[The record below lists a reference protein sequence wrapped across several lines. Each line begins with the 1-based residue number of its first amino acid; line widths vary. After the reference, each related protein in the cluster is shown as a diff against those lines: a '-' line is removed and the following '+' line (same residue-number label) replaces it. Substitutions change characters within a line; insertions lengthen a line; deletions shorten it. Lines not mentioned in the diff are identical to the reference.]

1 MTTEQVIAMALEVGF
16 DHVGEIDPKD
26 LKFLP
31 EVRDMCSANRCHSY
45 NKSWACP
52 PACGTLEEITERAR
66 QYRRGIVIQST
77 GQMED
82 DFDVECMME
91 TEKLQKK
98 RFFEII
104 KLLQKEFPNCLGM
117 SAGTCTLCPKCAYPD
132 EPCRHPELMFP
143 SMEAYGLL
151 VSDACTS
158 AGLEYYYGKN
168 TMTYTSCI
176 LLD

>member
-31 EVRDMCSANRCHSY
+31 EVRDMCSANRCHAY

-66 QYRRGIVIQST
+66 QYHRGIVIQST

-98 RFFEII
+98 SITRSIRR
-104 KLLQKEFPNCLGM
+104 KW
-117 SAGTCTLCPKCAYPD
+117 
-132 EPCRHPELMFP
+132 
-143 SMEAYGLL
+143 
-151 VSDACTS
+151 
-158 AGLEYYYGKN
+158 
-168 TMTYTSCI
+168 TMYQCMMAI
-176 LLD
+176 MPYVQIW